1 MNFCW
6 EANSITAICVEA
18 FISQNYLLGLSVSPS
33 PSPMMEQAAGYLL
46 TDERLQFICKLLC
59 LPPIAT
65 CHAII
70 MLKNILLPTS
80 YPASTHH
87 KQL

>member
-1 MNFCW
+1 MNSCW
-6 EANSITAICVEA
+6 EVNSITVKLS
-18 FISQNYLLGLSVSPS
+18 FSQNYLLGLSVS

-70 MLKNILLPTS
+70 MLKNILLPAS
-80 YPASTHH
+80 YPVTTDH